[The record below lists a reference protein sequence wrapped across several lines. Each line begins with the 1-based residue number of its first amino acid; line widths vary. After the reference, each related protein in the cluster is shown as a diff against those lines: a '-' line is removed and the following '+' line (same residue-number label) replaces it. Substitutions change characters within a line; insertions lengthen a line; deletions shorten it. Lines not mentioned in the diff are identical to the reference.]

1 MNLIKLNT
9 IFEEISKSLIK
20 EEFKSTRLK
29 SLFDQDR
36 EEFTD
41 KKLKETLGD
50 AKSILLYSLPDS
62 ARGFSDIEKV
72 HKFLD
77 QLVADKRKL
86 NKITLIEEYLK
97 YIAPDE
103 NTLQTLL
110 TDLNQISSKMRNIQ
124 TVLNFAPINKSSN
137 AFSMLLSSL
146 DAANIS
152 DDDLQIFKKSENDFK
167 DFNKKARQEFTY
179 AIGVKNNKCVGI
191 IEFDADRTCLV
202 SSKSIFI

>member
-9 IFEEISKSLIK
+9 IFEEVSKSLIK

-41 KKLKETLGD
+41 KKLKETISD

>member
-1 MNLIKLNT
+1 MNLIKFNT
-9 IFEEISKSLIK
+9 IFEEVSKSLIK

-41 KKLKETLGD
+41 KKLKETIGD

>member
-1 MNLIKLNT
+1 MNLIKFNT
-9 IFEEISKSLIK
+9 IFEEVSKSLIK

-41 KKLKETLGD
+41 KKLKETISD

-202 SSKSIFI
+202 GSKSIFI

>member
-1 MNLIKLNT
+1 MNLIKFNT
-9 IFEEISKSLIK
+9 IFEEVSKSLIK

-41 KKLKETLGD
+41 KKLKETIGD

-202 SSKSIFI
+202 GSKSVFI